1 MIKKMTKS
9 KLSFWQG
16 QITSKITTVIYW
28 PTINKGYY
36 MAARGYE
43 FYLQVLKVTPMS
55 E

>member
-16 QITSKITTVIYW
+16 QTTSKITTVIYW

-43 FYLQVLKVTPMS
+43 LFLSSSTES
-55 E
+55 ISHE